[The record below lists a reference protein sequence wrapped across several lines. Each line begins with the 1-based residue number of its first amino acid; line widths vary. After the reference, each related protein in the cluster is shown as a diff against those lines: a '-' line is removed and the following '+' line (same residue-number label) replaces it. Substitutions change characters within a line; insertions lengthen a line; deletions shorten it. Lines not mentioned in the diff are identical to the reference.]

1 MGGLETGNTYR
12 ENEFAMQQLPGKR
25 WEVGNGTVP
34 SNSISPPRGVSDHLF
49 VEDLAKSKLLYGD
62 IPSSLFLFT
71 PIIPWFFP
79 TPWCNIWFPG
89 TEGTQESKGGAEK
102 WVNGVPRSSPNLKS
116 QHGWDM
122 HPQKTKEGSWIPQ
135 LGNVFVWWTVP
146 SVTALITHALSLSWL
161 YSTVSSAW
169 DTCQFSTID

>member
-34 SNSISPPRGVSDHLF
+34 SNCISPPRGVSDHLF

-62 IPSSLFLFT
+62 ILSSLFFFT

-79 TPWCNIWFPG
+79 TPWCHIWFPG

-102 WVNGVPRSSPNLKS
+102 WGNGVPRSSPNLKS

-122 HPQKTKEGSWIPQ
+122 HPQKTKRAPESHS
-135 LGNVFVWWTVP
+135 LGMVLCDGQYHPLLLWAPMLLPFHDYIAP
-146 SVTALITHALSLSWL
+146 SVQPETRA
-161 YSTVSSAW
+161 SAPL
-169 DTCQFSTID
+169 